1 MTSVRA
7 LWPALLAVFGLAL
20 GGQARAD
27 TPLSSTPTHRF
38 QGRIDYVTTGATF
51 RSRRNSTTTPSDACV
66 VGTTATSQAVSGVP
80 TGATIRKALLYW
92 AASATR
98 TGDTDTVPGTVSNDT
113 TVTFDG
119 QTVTAMTSYADSVP
133 VPSASA
139 PTYYNSFSSNVAD
152 VTAYIAGLSTPN
164 KAYTMTGLTIQA
176 ADVGTASATRPARAS
191 QHCSYQTVLGGWGLY
206 IIYETPTESYKNLVI
221 YQGFERI
228 QNANISRTMTGLRVP
243 TSFEART
250 SILAWEGDE
259 TLNVNTSTSVAEALS
274 FGAGPAPSAIN
285 NIFNVGGT
293 GTTARQGIFNSTI
306 STGLSSGTTATAT
319 GRDDA
324 YGVDFDTF
332 DVTSKTSTGAT
343 SATIN
348 IVGSQDLFYL
358 SSVPIL
364 VTSGVADLSVTKT
377 VSNATPVI
385 GSTVTYRV
393 TLNNAG
399 PDPVS
404 SAVVPPENV
413 VVTDQLPAG
422 LTFVSATASAGSYD
436 AATGQWSVPEPVV
449 NTSAT
454 LDITATVTGT
464 GTITNT
470 TQITSSPQPDS
481 DSTPGNGVTTEDD
494 YAAVPLTVVQ
504 PLTVS
509 KAFSPTTVA
518 AGSIGALSI
527 TVTNPSAF
535 AASAVAVTDDLAG
548 TMGLSRPLP
557 LRLTANSCGGT
568 VTTGTTPTTLTAG
581 GAASESSDGVLKLSG
596 GSIPAGGSCT
606 VTVQVTVPD
615 AGAATRTNTIPV
627 ANVAATISGQAV
639 TAAATATA
647 TLTTTTSSAGTAFTC
662 DARFYQLRQDPVT
675 LLSNLY
681 RLDRRSLA
689 SGGTAVWASGFGPG
703 LNALAF
709 NRADG
714 YFYAVNITPFTSG
727 TPFRLYRLGASGAVE
742 VVGANLG
749 IPAGSTIAAGT
760 IDAAGTL
767 YLKKLTND
775 AVIYKYSIGS
785 GTASTLTINGGTGVN
800 ILDLALNPVDGFL
813 YGVVTPGGVYR
824 INASSGATTLT
835 GTPAAVAGDNSN
847 LLGSAFFDVAGTLYA
862 AQNGGTFGTVN
873 LSTGAFTAQG
883 AASSAAQT
891 DGASCVFPD
900 NRVDVVKS
908 VGTVTAQSAT
918 TFDIPYTVT
927 VKNTGTVSDPNIQ
940 LTENLAQTF
949 SAGGPTLSIVAGPTV
964 TAGTATVNS
973 SFNGSGDLRLLS
985 GTTAL
990 AAGASATVTFTV
1002 RVAYPDQA
1010 SVPSSATIL
1019 NNSVT
1024 ATSTDTAPNAGYVGG
1039 LPPVD
1044 LLATDTSTSGTTP
1057 PGSANGDTPTPTP
1070 VVLPTVADL
1079 TLTKTDGVSGV
1090 PALGSTTYTITLTNA
1105 GPGSANGT
1113 VLTDPAAAGLTK
1125 TGVSCA
1131 AAGGAVCPTVTVAG
1145 LEGGVTIATLPAGG
1159 SVTLTVP
1166 ATVTVTTGTVS
1177 NSVTAALPA
1186 GTVDVTP
1193 VGTVTDTDTVTPV
1206 TDVAVS
1212 KAVNRALAGPGQT
1225 LTYTIRVWNNGP
1237 NAATGVTI
1245 TDPVPAALTGVTWTC
1260 AATGT
1265 ATCSAASGS
1274 GSSVNLTAG
1283 LPVDTGAITTADT
1296 QYVTVTVT
1304 GTLASTAT
1312 GTVANTVTTAH
1323 GSDAT
1328 GGNNSATAST
1338 AVVDAVTDSSVG
1350 VPFNTAA
1357 TISVLGNDTVGGAA
1371 ATTSNSAVTV
1381 SANGGLAG
1389 LSVNGSGQLVLAA
1402 SAGNVPGTYTVTY
1415 QLCSTT
1421 DTTACDTATVPVT
1434 ITALSADL
1442 GITKTGPASVVAGQ
1456 TVTYT
1461 LTITNAGPASAN
1473 GAAFSDSVPTTLTG
1487 VTATCTAATG
1497 GASGC
1502 TVSVGAGNA
1511 VTGTVGALPSGS
1523 SVQITVTGTVP
1534 AAATGSL
1541 SNSASVSVPV
1551 GVTDPATANN
1561 TSATVTTAI
1570 TPLSDL
1576 AIDKSGPAAVGSGG
1590 SVTYTIRVWNNGP
1603 TAATGATVTDTL
1615 PAGLTVT
1622 GITCAVTGTA
1632 TCGTQSF
1639 TASSVTITTGS
1650 LTLDTAPANGTPDGN
1665 YVTYTV
1671 TGTAPASGSL
1681 STTASVAV
1689 PAGRSDQAGTN
1700 NTSAAAVTR
1709 IIDAVNDSAVNLS
1722 YGAGGT
1728 VGVLGND
1735 TVGGVAA
1742 TTSNSTVTV
1751 TANGGLTGLGV
1762 NAAGQLVVPTGASAG
1777 TYTVTYRVC
1786 DSAVA
1791 TACDTATV
1799 AITVGAAQAN
1809 VGITKTG
1816 PAYAQPGQDITY
1828 TLTVTNAGPDA
1839 ATTVTVTDVLP
1850 AALTYVSSSP
1860 AAGTSGQTLTWTVP
1874 TLASG
1879 STWTAT
1885 VTVKAPTTAIL
1896 EGTPAA
1902 RSITNT
1908 ASVSSATADPVSA
1921 NNSASAVTAMV
1932 YGTLGKTV
1940 RNVTTGSAFTTSGGG
1955 LPGEVLEYCI
1965 AYANYGGVGLPNFTI
1980 TDHVPGTT
1988 TALAT
1993 AYDADEPGPA
2003 TGFGVKLLRGGVT
2016 SYLSSATDADVGA
2029 LSTSGGG
2036 FGRGTMSAALG
2047 TLAVGE
2053 SGSACFQV
2061 SIR

>member
-1 MTSVRA
+1 MNSVRA
-7 LWPALLAVFGLAL
+7 LWATLLAVFGLAL
-20 GGQARAD
+20 VGQARAD
-27 TPLSSTPTHRF
+27 TPLSTTPTHRF

-51 RSRRNSTTTPSDACV
+51 RTRRNSTTTPSDACV
-66 VGTTATSQAVSGVP
+66 VNTTATSQAVSGVP

-113 TVTFDG
+113 TVSFDG
-119 QTVTAMTSYADSVP
+119 QAVTALTSYTDSVP
-133 VPSASA
+133 LPSAAA

-164 KAYTMTGLTIQA
+164 KSYSMTGLTIQA
-176 ADVGTASATRPARAS
+176 TDVNTPSGTRPARVS

-259 TLNVNTSTSVAEALS
+259 TLNVNTSTNVAEALS
-274 FGAGPAPSAIN
+274 FGAGPAATAIN
-285 NIFNVGGT
+285 NIYNVGGT
-293 GTTARQGIFNSTI
+293 GSGARQGIFNSTI

-364 VTSGVADLSVTKT
+364 VTSGVADLSLTKT

-404 SAVVPPENV
+404 SAVVPPDNV
-413 VVTDQLPAG
+413 VVADQLPAG
-422 LTFVSATASAGSYD
+422 LTFVSATASAGSYN
-436 AATGQWSVPEPVV
+436 ATTGQWSVPEPVA
-449 NTSAT
+449 NSSST

-470 TQITSSPQPDS
+470 AEITFSPQPDS
-481 DSTPGNGVTTEDD
+481 DSTPGNGVTAEDD
-494 YAAVPLTVVQ
+494 NATVPLTVVQ

-518 AGSIGALSI
+518 AGSISTLSI

-568 VTTGTTPTTLTAG
+568 VTTGTTPITLTVG
-581 GAASESSDGVLKLSG
+581 GAANESSDGIMKLTG
-596 GSIPAGGSCT
+596 GSIVAGASCT

-615 AGAATRTNTIPV
+615 ASAVTRTNTIQA
-627 ANVAATISGQAV
+627 ANVTATISGQSV
-639 TAAATATA
+639 TAAASASASLTA
-647 TLTTTTSSAGTAFTC
+647 TTSSAGTALTC

-681 RLDRRSLA
+681 VLDRRNIS
-689 SGGTAVWASGFGPG
+689 SGGTALWSSGFGPG

-714 YFYAVNITPFTSG
+714 FFYAVNITPFASG
-727 TPFRLYRLGASGAVE
+727 NPFRLYRLGTTGAVE
-742 VVGANLG
+742 VTGATLG
-749 IPAGSTIAAGT
+749 IPAGSTIAAAT
-760 IDAAGTL
+760 IDAAGTM
-767 YLKKLTND
+767 YIKKLTSD
-775 AVIYKYSIGS
+775 AVIYRYAIGS

-813 YGVVTPGGVYR
+813 YGVATPGGVYR

-835 GTPAAVAGDNSN
+835 GTLTAATGDASN
-847 LLGSAFFDVAGTLYA
+847 VFGSAFFDVAGTLYA

-873 LSTGAFTAQG
+873 LGTGAFTSQG
-883 AASSAAQT
+883 TASGAAQT

-927 VKNTGTVSDPNIQ
+927 VKNTGPVSTPNVQ

-949 SAGGPTLSIVAGPTV
+949 SVGSPTLSIVAGPTV
-964 TAGTATVNS
+964 TAGTATVNT
-973 SFNGSGDLRLLS
+973 SFTGSGDTRLLS

-990 AAGASATVTFTV
+990 ASGASVTITFTV
-1002 RVAYPDQA
+1002 RVAYPDQS
-1010 SVPSSATIL
+1010 SVPPGATAL
-1019 NNSVT
+1019 NNSVV
-1024 ATSTDTAPNAGYVGG
+1024 ATSTSTASNTGYTGG

-1057 PGSANGDTPTPTP
+1057 PASANGDMPTPTP
-1070 VVLPTVADL
+1070 VTLPTVADL
-1079 TLTKTDGVSGV
+1079 TLIKTDGVSSVG
-1090 PALGSTTYTITLTNA
+1090 ALGTTTYTITLTNN

-1113 VLTDPAAAGLTK
+1113 VLTDPAAVGLTK
-1125 TGVSCA
+1125 TGVTCV
-1131 AAGGAVCPTVTVAG
+1131 AAGGAACPTLTVAG

-1159 SVTLTVP
+1159 TVTLTVP
-1166 ATVTVTTGTVS
+1166 VTVTAITGSVS
-1177 NSVTAALPA
+1177 NSVTATLPA
-1186 GTVDVTP
+1186 GTVDLTP

-1212 KAVNRALAGPGQT
+1212 KTVNRALAGPGQT

-1237 NAATGVTI
+1237 NAATSVTI
-1245 TDPVPAALTGVTWTC
+1245 TDTVPAALTGVTWTC

-1274 GSSVNLTAG
+1274 GNSVSVTAG
-1283 LPVDTGAITTADT
+1283 VPVDTGAITTADT

-1304 GTLASTAT
+1304 GTLASTVT
-1312 GTVANTVTTAH
+1312 GTVANTATTVH
-1323 GSDAT
+1323 GSDST
-1328 GGNNSATAST
+1328 GGNNSAIVST
-1338 AVVDAVTDSSVG
+1338 AIV
-1350 VPFNTAA
+1350 
-1357 TISVLGNDTVGGAA
+1357 
-1371 ATTSNSAVTV
+1371 
-1381 SANGGLAG
+1381 
-1389 LSVNGSGQLVLAA
+1389 
-1402 SAGNVPGTYTVTY
+1402 
-1415 QLCSTT
+1415 
-1421 DTTACDTATVPVT
+1421 
-1434 ITALSADL
+1434 
-1442 GITKTGPASVVAGQ
+1442 
-1456 TVTYT
+1456 
-1461 LTITNAGPASAN
+1461 
-1473 GAAFSDSVPTTLTG
+1473 
-1487 VTATCTAATG
+1487 
-1497 GASGC
+1497 
-1502 TVSVGAGNA
+1502 
-1511 VTGTVGALPSGS
+1511 
-1523 SVQITVTGTVP
+1523 
-1534 AAATGSL
+1534 
-1541 SNSASVSVPV
+1541 
-1551 GVTDPATANN
+1551 
-1561 TSATVTTAI
+1561 
-1570 TPLSDL
+1570 
-1576 AIDKSGPAAVGSGG
+1576 
-1590 SVTYTIRVWNNGP
+1590 
-1603 TAATGATVTDTL
+1603 
-1615 PAGLTVT
+1615 
-1622 GITCAVTGTA
+1622 
-1632 TCGTQSF
+1632 
-1639 TASSVTITTGS
+1639 
-1650 LTLDTAPANGTPDGN
+1650 
-1665 YVTYTV
+1665 
-1671 TGTAPASGSL
+1671 
-1681 STTASVAV
+1681 
-1689 PAGRSDQAGTN
+1689 
-1700 NTSAAAVTR
+1700 
-1709 IIDAVNDSAVNLS
+1709 DAVNDSAVNLS

-1742 TTSNSTVTV
+1742 TTSNSAVTI
-1751 TANGGLTGLGV
+1751 TANGGLTGLSV
-1762 NAAGQLVVPTGASAG
+1762 NAAGQLVVPGSASAG
-1777 TYTVTYRVC
+1777 TYTVTYRLC
-1786 DSAVA
+1786 DSAVT

-1809 VGITKTG
+1809 LGITKTS
-1816 PAYAQPGQDITY
+1816 PAYAQPSQDVTY

-1839 ATTVTVTDVLP
+1839 ATSVTVTDPLP

-1860 AAGTSGQTLTWTVP
+1860 AASVSGQTLTWTVP
-1874 TLASG
+1874 SLASG
-1879 STWTAT
+1879 GTWTAT
-1885 VTVKAPTTAIL
+1885 VMVTMPTTATL
-1896 EGTPAA
+1896 ESTPAA

-1908 ASVSSATADPVSA
+1908 ATVSSATADTVSG
-1921 NNSASAVTAMV
+1921 NNSASAVTALV

-1988 TALAT
+1988 TALPT
-1993 AYDADEPGPA
+1993 TYDADEPGTL

-2016 SYLSSATDADVGA
+2016 SYLSSAADSDIGA
-2029 LSTSGGG
+2029 LSISGGS
-2036 FGRGTMSAALG
+2036 FGRGTMSTALG